1 MKKDNVELICS
12 ISELS
17 NLFKGET
24 NFKGFLKK
32 VTSTVSEHMKC
43 DSCSIFILDDST
55 EELVLEATE
64 GLNKEF
70 LGKLRLKYGNLCNRT
85 TTEYRG

>member
-17 NLFKGET
+17 NLFKGKT
-24 NFKGFLKK
+24 NIQGFLSK
-32 VTSTVSEHMKC
+32 VTSTVAEHMKC
-43 DSCSIFILDDST
+43 DSCSVFIVDDVA

-64 GLNKEF
+64 GLNKTDRRIWRRS
-70 LGKLRLKYGNLCNRT
+70 L
-85 TTEYRG
+85 